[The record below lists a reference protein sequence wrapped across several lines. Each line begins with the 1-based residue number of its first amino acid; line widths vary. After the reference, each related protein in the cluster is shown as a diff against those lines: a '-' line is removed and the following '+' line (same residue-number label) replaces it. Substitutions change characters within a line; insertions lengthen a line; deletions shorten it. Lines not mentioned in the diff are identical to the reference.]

1 MKQLKVFLK
10 LISNE
15 LYKTFFQI
23 KTIVFICLMV
33 ALVGLVAYLSVSTD
47 KGDKWRDDTQKQIET
62 IKKSISE
69 TESKKDKDEFDI
81 TMLNFEKDQFKVLE
95 YRLQHN
101 IPGNAITPLRFVY
114 SCSELMVLIVLFMA
128 IFASNIVANEYSQ
141 GTIRQLLV
149 KPIKRW
155 KIFIAK
161 YLSAVLVSMVL
172 TMILF
177 IVSLAL
183 GFILFQ
189 KNSNSIYDVVLV
201 NGNIVERNMLSHIL
215 AVAFSKLFS
224 ISIISALAFFISTI
238 VRTTG
243 LAIIASLGI
252 YFAGFVGGIILNK
265 YPLYKFFITPN
276 LDLHRYLPGESLP
289 YAGAT
294 FTFSI
299 VVCIVYLMAFLASGL
314 IVFNKRDVF

>member
-1 MKQLKVFLK
+1 MKQIKVFLK
-10 LISNE
+10 LINNE

-23 KTIVFICLMV
+23 KTIVFVCLMV
-33 ALVGLVAYLSVSTD
+33 ALVGLVAYLSVSID
-47 KGDKWRDDTQKQIET
+47 KGEKWRDDTQKQIET

-69 TESKKDKDEFDI
+69 TEAKKDKEEFDI
-81 TMLNFEKDQFKVLE
+81 TMINFEKDQLKVLE

-101 IPGNAITPLRFVY
+101 IPENAITPLRFVY
-114 SCSELMVLIVLFMA
+114 SCSDLVVLIVLFMA

-155 KIFIAK
+155 KIFTAK
-161 YLSAVLVSMVL
+161 YISAVLVSMVL
-172 TMILF
+172 TVILF

-183 GFILFQ
+183 GFILFG

-201 NGNIVERNMLSHIL
+201 NGNIVERNMLTHIF
-215 AVAFSKLFS
+215 AVAFSKIFT
-224 ISIISALAFFISTI
+224 ISIVCALAFLISTI

-276 LDLHRYLPGESLP
+276 LDLYRYLPGESLP

-299 VVCIVYLMAFLASGL
+299 VICIAYLMAFLASGL